1 MATNVANQ
9 AATASLT
16 ETKLYVSVVTHGNA
30 KLGEKLKSGFK
41 IAINWDRYQLKIWTK
56 RPNQYLDYL
65 TASSFSEENR
75 ILFYHLNI
83 MHNK

>member
-41 IAINWDRYQLKIWTK
+41 TTINWDRYQLKI
-56 RPNQYLDYL
+56 
-65 TASSFSEENR
+65 
-75 ILFYHLNI
+75 
-83 MHNK
+83 

>member
-1 MATNVANQ
+1 MPLMNFKINLDLNWSKKCVKMATNVANQ

-41 IAINWDRYQLKIWTK
+41 ITINWDRYQLKI
-56 RPNQYLDYL
+56 
-65 TASSFSEENR
+65 
-75 ILFYHLNI
+75 
-83 MHNK
+83 